1 MKRALLFTSALIV
14 AVAPAAMAADFGP
27 IIIGAHFIPGVEA
40 TSSGRPWDFSI
51 SFGVGIEFDEQN
63 SAEVHVVTDSH
74 VTSVGLWG
82 HFETLINERFGVGA
96 GGTILWP
103 IANQETFLQP
113 VIETYARA
121 SVQWDSGAV
130 TSGDLDV
137 SFPIVTL
144 ADRGDHW
151 DVIPLASLPSVSAGG
166 GRSVRRRGVALRPS
180 HVISDPRRHHAAGEP
195 DWEDHGS
202 PSCLAHS
209 LRWTALLPLT
219 KRG

>member
-166 GRSVRRRGVALRPS
+166 GVRFADEASLFGRLTLSPILVDTTLLENPIGRITDRLLVLPTASAGLRYFP
-180 HVISDPRRHHAAGEP
+180 
-195 DWEDHGS
+195 
-202 PSCLAHS
+202 
-209 LRWTALLPLT
+209 
-219 KRG
+219 